1 MCKNKSIIIF
11 CDINKKVG
19 IGHYS
24 RSITLKRLIE
34 KNFLNTKVLIIL
46 ITATRKRFS
55 GNYKKVSPKN
65 LNSKISKC
73 IHNRRPSHVFFN
85 LSPEFERNNFKS
97 FVKIFLNKNIKL
109 IAIDNLFSY
118 KKFLYHI
125 WVPNVYLD
133 LKYKKDKKFSFGWNK
148 LLINENKKKKIYT
161 DRSILILTGGTDKY
175 QISKKLPIILE
186 KNLQAG
192 TIIKWVIGPFAQKPK
207 IKNSKLKWIFYRNQ
221 TNLSKIY
228 SKSGLAFVQFGVSFF
243 EVVQYGIP
251 CAVYSPKFKENFK
264 LQKEIKKKFFL
275 DSDLTSL
282 VKNLR
287 SKLTNIR
294 KERFLAKKLSKLVDL
309 KKRDSFIKKL
319 I

>member
-1 MCKNKSIIIF
+1 M
-11 CDINKKVG
+11 
-19 IGHYS
+19 
-24 RSITLKRLIE
+24 
-34 KNFLNTKVLIIL
+34 
-46 ITATRKRFS
+46 
-55 GNYKKVSPKN
+55 
-65 LNSKISKC
+65 
-73 IHNRRPSHVFFN
+73 
-85 LSPEFERNNFKS
+85 
-97 FVKIFLNKNIKL
+97 
-109 IAIDNLFSY
+109 
-118 KKFLYHI
+118 
-125 WVPNVYLD
+125 
-133 LKYKKDKKFSFGWNK
+133 
-148 LLINENKKKKIYT
+148 
-161 DRSILILTGGTDKY
+161 
-175 QISKKLPIILE
+175 
-186 KNLQAG
+186 QAG

-251 CAVYSPKFKENFK
+251 CAVYSPKFKESFK